1 MNNEY
6 TKKGHRLRGAII
18 ICCIICVIGL
28 IVAAAISRATEK
40 KWESAEELQQIV
52 DSGTTYG
59 RASVADCLKGWY
71 FPAFNTSHL
80 EALENVYET
89 YYYKDLPELDTLA
102 RDTATAFIT
111 FCFEVTDLS
120 SKAAVTDALID
131 CYILATGDRYGYY
144 RTASEQDD
152 YRESMGGEFAGIG
165 ITVMNDEGRIRVTD
179 ISEGSPAARAGI
191 LPDDIITAV
200 DGVLTSEVGYTDAVN
215 LVRGPVGEAV
225 EIKILR
231 GDTEFSL
238 NIVREKIIE
247 KSVTYKTLEGNIGYI
262 KISSFKDNTD
272 EQFIEAVNALEAAG
286 AVGFIF
292 DLRDNLGGY
301 LDSVCNMLSYLVPTG
316 TTLASFSSNKNPLSA
331 SHGELLKEGEG
342 DIYEATDHVLKIPA
356 VVICNERT
364 ASAGE
369 LFTAGVRDFN
379 EMELIEAKVVG
390 SKTFGKGVMQSVKY
404 FTNGDALTITTA
416 LYNPPLGVNFDGEG
430 IIPDVEIQNNS
441 DRLGAALLELQ
452 TLIFN

>member
-6 TKKGHRLRGAII
+6 TQKGRTLRGAII
-18 ICCIICVIGL
+18 ILCIICVIGL
-28 IVAAAISRATEK
+28 IVAAAIFRAADK

-52 DSGTTYG
+52 DAGSTYG
-59 RASVADCLKGWY
+59 RTSVADCLKSWS

-80 EALENVYET
+80 EALESIYEN

-111 FCFEVTDLS
+111 FYFEVTDLS
-120 SKAAVTDALID
+120 STAAVTDALID

-152 YRESMGGEFAGIG
+152 YRENMGGEFAGIG
-165 ITVMNDEGRIRVTD
+165 ITVMNDEGKIRVTAT
-179 ISEGSPAARAGI
+179 SEGSPASRAGI
-191 LPDDIITAV
+191 LPNDIIIAV
-200 DGVLTSEVGYTDAVN
+200 DGTLTSEVGYTNAIN
-215 LVRGPVGEAV
+215 LVRGSVGEAV
-225 EIKILR
+225 EIRILR
-231 GDTEFSL
+231 EDTEFSL
-238 NIVREKIIE
+238 SIVREKIVE
-247 KSVTYKTLEGNIGYI
+247 KSVTYKTLDGNIGYI

-286 AVGFIF
+286 VSGFVF
-292 DLRDNLGGY
+292 DLRNNLGGY
-301 LDSVCNMLSYLVPTG
+301 LDSVSNMLSYLVPTG
-316 TTLASFSSNKNPLSA
+316 TTLASFSSNKKPLTA
-331 SHGELLKEGEG
+331 SHGEHLKEGEG
-342 DIYEATDHVLKIPA
+342 DIYESTDHVLKIPA

-369 LFTAGVRDFN
+369 LFTAGIRDFN
-379 EMELIEAKVVG
+379 KMELLEASVVG
-390 SKTFGKGVMQSVKY
+390 TKTFGKGVMQSVKY
-404 FTNGDALTITTA
+404 FTNGDAITITTA

-430 IIPDVEIQNNS
+430 IIPDVETQDNS
-441 DRLGAALLELQ
+441 ESLNAALLELQ